1 MPQRRLR
8 SRSIKRR
15 SIVTPGGTNKIHYR
29 RPNPGFARC
38 ASCGNI
44 MSSVPRRSRS
54 KMRKIPKSSRRPN
67 RPYGG
72 YLCPRCIQQQVKNKI
87 YISTVKS

>member
-15 SIVTPGGTNKIHYR
+15 FIVTPGGQSKIHYR

-44 MSSVPRRSRS
+44 ISSIPRRSRS
-54 KMRKIPKSSRRPN
+54 KMHKIPKSSHRPN

-72 YLCPRCIQQQVKNKI
+72 YYCTRCMRKKVKDAL
-87 YISTVKS
+87 YASSS